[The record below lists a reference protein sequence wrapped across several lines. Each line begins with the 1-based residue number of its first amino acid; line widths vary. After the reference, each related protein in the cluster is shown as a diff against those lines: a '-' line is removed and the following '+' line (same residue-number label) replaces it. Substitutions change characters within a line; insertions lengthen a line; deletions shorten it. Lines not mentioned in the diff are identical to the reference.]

1 MSITSANLPD
11 DISPQGALFMEVPPE
26 RIPCI
31 DSHLELLVV
40 RIQEVAHH
48 LCLVHIIPD
57 DMLSDFRHA
66 CCKHPESPTL
76 FGEIWDQGNQR
87 HISALSL
94 DHITHK
100 LAKNIH

>member
-1 MSITSANLPD
+1 
-11 DISPQGALFMEVPPE
+11 MEVPPE

-76 FGEIWDQGNQR
+76 F
-87 HISALSL
+87 
-94 DHITHK
+94 
-100 LAKNIH
+100 